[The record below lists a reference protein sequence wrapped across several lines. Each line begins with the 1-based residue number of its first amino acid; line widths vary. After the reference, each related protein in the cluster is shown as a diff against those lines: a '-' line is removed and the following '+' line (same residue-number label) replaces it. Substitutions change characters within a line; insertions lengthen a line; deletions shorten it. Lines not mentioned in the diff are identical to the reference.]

1 MINFSLGIYMKVL
14 MVFAVM
20 AMAAC
25 SGAKTDTVSD
35 SAVVDSAGVIQV
47 TADTAPVTV
56 DTVKVDSVK

>member
-1 MINFSLGIYMKVL
+1 MKVL

-25 SGAKTDTVSD
+25 SGAKTDAVSD

-47 TADTAPVTV
+47 TADTTPVTV
-56 DTVKVDSVK
+56 DTVKVDSAK

>member
-1 MINFSLGIYMKVL
+1 MKVL

-25 SGAKTDTVSD
+25 SSTKTDAVSD

-47 TADTAPVTV
+47 TADTAPAAV